1 MTVSQLVLVC
11 AGFSLNALTFALG
24 VIVGISLVR
33 KESK

>member
-11 AGFSLNALTFALG
+11 AGFSFNALTFCLG
-24 VIVGISLVR
+24 VMVGLSLIR